1 MGLFTSLFASQA
13 PAQPSTKK
21 ALVYLSGAARFEIEN
36 TGEEHYQ
43 AALEAIC
50 GPRVRTGIN
59 RYETA
64 LLKLED
70 KNPHDQNAVRVE
82 ILGKQIGYLSPKAAI
97 LYRQQLI
104 ARGMPKGIG
113 QCAAVI
119 RGGWVSS
126 DGRKGPYYV
135 WLDLPIS
142 H

>member
-1 MGLFTSLFASQA
+1 MGLFTRLFASQA
-13 PAQPSTKK
+13 PEQPSGKT
-21 ALVYLSGAARFEIEN
+21 ALGYLSGAAKFEIEN
-36 TGEEHYQ
+36 TGEEHNQ

-50 GPRVRTGIN
+50 GPRVRTGVN

-64 LLKLED
+64 SLKLED
-70 KNPHDQNAVRVE
+70 KTPHDQNTVRVE
-82 ILGKQIGYLSPKAAI
+82 IQGKQIGYLSPKAAN

-104 ARGMPKGIG
+104 ARGMPKANG
-113 QCAAVI
+113 QCQAVI